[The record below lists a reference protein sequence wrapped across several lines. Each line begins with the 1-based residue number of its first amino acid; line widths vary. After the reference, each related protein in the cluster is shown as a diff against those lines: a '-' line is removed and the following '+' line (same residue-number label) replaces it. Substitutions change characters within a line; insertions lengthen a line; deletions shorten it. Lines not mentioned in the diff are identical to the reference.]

1 MQSKG
6 EILLFKVAILGKNNS
21 SPPKIIKKKKNKTQ
35 KPKLNH
41 HLTDQ

>member
-21 SPPKIIKKKKNKTQ
+21 SPPKIIKKQNKTQ